1 MFISKVL
8 EKEHFPAIYDNLLQ
22 LSEEFELCSI
32 FNSNEIT
39 SDKYSK
45 YKWIIALDS
54 ISQIS
59 SNTLKSENY
68 IDELQLFIDDNK
80 NEWIFSA
87 LSYDLKNGI
96 ENLYSNNSDNLLF
109 DDFHFFIPKFIIILD
124 NKNELTLSYHSLVSN
139 EELLGFKVKLE
150 PIKNKKSICNH
161 NIEAFTTRI
170 SKQDY
175 INTIDSIRKDIKY
188 GDIYEMNFCQEFYVE
203 SARIDNPWMIYEKM
217 CKLSPAPFSA
227 YYKNKDKHLISASP
241 ERYIQRTNYTIIS
254 QPIKGTARRINNEQE
269 DQRIAKALQESIKER
284 AENIMIVDL
293 IRNDLSRIPKSKN
306 TRVEEL
312 CEIYSFKY
320 VHQMISTIS
329 AEINSKTKFTDI
341 IKTTFPMGSMTGA
354 PKISSMELIEKYE
367 EIKRGLFSGSVGY
380 IEPNG
385 NFDFNVI
392 IRSLLYNSTANYLSL
407 STGGAITYLCN
418 AEDEYQESL
427 LKAEAVFKLF

>member
-8 EKEHFPAIYDNLLQ
+8 EKEHSPAIYNNLLQ

-32 FNSNEIT
+32 LNSNEIA

-59 SNTLKSENY
+59 SNTLKYENY
-68 IDELQLFIDDNK
+68 IDDLQLFIDDNK
-80 NEWIFSA
+80 NEWIFST

-96 ENLYSNNSDNLLF
+96 ENLNSNNSDNLLF
-109 DDFHFFIPKFIIILD
+109 DDFHFFIPKFLIILD
-124 NKNELTLSYHSLVSN
+124 NNNELTLSYHSLVSN
-139 EELLGFKVKLE
+139 EELSNFRVKLE
-150 PIKNKKSICNH
+150 FIANKNPIYNH

-175 INTIDSIRKDIKY
+175 INTIESIRKDIKY

-203 SARIDNPWMIYEKM
+203 NAEIEKPWLVYEKM

-241 ERYIQRTNYTIIS
+241 ERYIQRTNNVIIS
-254 QPIKGTARRINNEQE
+254 QPIKGTARRINNEIE
-269 DQRIAKALQESIKER
+269 DKKVAKALQESIKER

-312 CEIYSFKY
+312 CEIYSFKH

-329 AEINSKTKFTDI
+329 AEIDSKTKFTDI
-341 IKTTFPMGSMTGA
+341 LKATFPMGSMTGA

-367 EIKRGLFSGSVGY
+367 EMKRGLFSGSVGY